1 MNVPESFPARP
12 GLRHRHSTGK
22 QVPGGRPGQP
32 GGERAGG
39 ERAAPSFAWRAMFR
53 LAPAD
58 EDHFIA
64 LRVALG
70 VFLPL
75 AFLVVTG
82 RMDLAVF
89 VVFGAF
95 TGVYGRV
102 KGHRD
107 RLNAQLRAGAL
118 FWVVV
123 LAAWLSSALLV
134 EHGTPSGPWTLVGLT
149 TVVAGA
155 CALAAA
161 HLRIRPGGSL
171 FHIFAFAAIAS
182 LPALP
187 PLGESLAA
195 VALAVLLSVAIG
207 LAGWLLPGRRTPWV
221 RTPQAPL
228 TPLVRRALR
237 TESFEHLLAA
247 GLAGSLATA
256 LAPVLSTS
264 HNYWAM
270 VAAVVP
276 LVGQTTRHQVVRGV
290 HRVLG
295 TLAGLLLMGAVILV
309 DPDPWAAVLLM
320 GLMQFATEM
329 LITRNYFW
337 AQVFVTPLALVGTSL
352 GAGLSVGLL
361 HDRMLETVIG
371 ATVGIGVVLAGA
383 AYARRVRRRL
393 GLDSA

>member
-1 MNVPESFPARP
+1 MNVPESLP
-12 GLRHRHSTGK
+12 
-22 QVPGGRPGQP
+22 
-32 GGERAGG
+32 
-39 ERAAPSFAWRAMFR
+39 AAPGPERSAPAGKAGHAGRDAAAAHPFSWRAMFR
-53 LAPAD
+53 LAPAN

-75 AFLVVTG
+75 TFLIVID

-118 FWVVV
+118 FWVVI

-134 EHGTPSGPWTLVGLT
+134 EHGTQAGLWTLVGLT

-161 HLRIRPGGSL
+161 YLRIRPGGSL

-182 LPALP
+182 MSALP
-187 PLGESLAA
+187 PLGESLLT
-195 VALAVLLSVAIG
+195 VTLVVLLSLVIG
-207 LAGWLLPGRRTPWV
+207 LAGWLLPRRRTPWV
-221 RTPQAPL
+221 RTPPARM
-228 TPLVRRALR
+228 TPLVRRAIR
-237 TESFEHLLAA
+237 AESFEHLLAA
-247 GLAGSLATA
+247 GLAGSAAAL
-256 LAPVLSTS
+256 LAPVL
-264 HNYWAM
+264 HMGHIYWAM

-276 LVGQTTRHQVVRGV
+276 LVGQTTRHQVLRGI

-295 TLAGLLLMGAVILV
+295 TLAGLLVMGAVILL
-309 DPDPWAAVLLM
+309 DPNPWAAVLIM

-329 LITRNYFW
+329 LIARNYFW

-352 GAGLSVGLL
+352 GAGLSAGLL
-361 HDRMLETVIG
+361 YDRMLETVIG
-371 ATVGIGVVLAGA
+371 AVVGIGVVLAGA
-383 AYARRVRRRL
+383 AYAARVRRGL
-393 GLDSA
+393 GLESA